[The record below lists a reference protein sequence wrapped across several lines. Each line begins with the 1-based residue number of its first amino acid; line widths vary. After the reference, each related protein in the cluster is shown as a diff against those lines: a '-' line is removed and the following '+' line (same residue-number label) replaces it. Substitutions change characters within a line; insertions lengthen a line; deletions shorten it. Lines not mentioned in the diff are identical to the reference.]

1 MIFLGHDTCILLGGD
16 VDLSEGMFFEEK
28 LELAPIVISS
38 ALVLGVF
45 EGMHRD
51 SSGFVSWDNLGNEEA
66 IAHIFAV
73 IFDGIGEIEPLHPF
87 EDLPG

>member
-51 SSGFVSWDNLGNEEA
+51 PSGFVS
-66 IAHIFAV
+66 
-73 IFDGIGEIEPLHPF
+73 
-87 EDLPG
+87 